1 MYAFGDVLE
10 GSAAHLLL
18 ECFELPS
25 VHPLRRLDLA
35 LNGPA
40 EDPLVHRGVG
50 RPELRELH
58 AEPALD
64 ALMMRVCCFDL
75 WNHVFRHNPH
85 RRLLVSFQLRDHGGL
100 SSGLLLRRR
109 LLDNYLPRRLIH
121 QQPGVGGLATC
132 DCLVVS
138 TLNVG
143 QRHHGLCDVG

>member
-1 MYAFGDVLE
+1 MWRERDSWCTKRAAVPVAMYAFGDVLE

-40 EDPLVHRGVG
+40 ADPLVHRGVG

-64 ALMMRVCCFDL
+64 ALVMRVCCVDL
-75 WNHVFRHNPH
+75 LNHVLRHDLH
-85 RRLLVSFQLRDHGGL
+85 RRLLVRGQLGRL
-100 SSGLLLRRR
+100 RRLVALRLRLGLLGRR
-109 LLDNYLPRRLIH
+109 LVRHHLPR
-121 QQPGVGGLATC
+121 PLAF
-132 DCLVVS
+132 
-138 TLNVG
+138 
-143 QRHHGLCDVG
+143 